1 MAYNFDD
8 LVADAKNIFDKASA
22 KAGEVVDYSK
32 TQIDRAQLRSK
43 IREKYE
49 IA

>member
-22 KAGEVVDYSK
+22 KASLTRLTRLLMPRK
-32 TQIDRAQLRSK
+32 ARPANS
-43 IREKYE
+43 
-49 IA
+49 A